1 MCVVL
6 LKDACRPTLIPWL
19 IIAIMD
25 TTARG
30 GLLKIDLQQDQLSKH
45 SRKQNRNG
53 KSETTVE
60 FSTRTGSRRTT

>member
-1 MCVVL
+1 MEFEALRKICVEL

-30 GLLKIDLQQDQLSKH
+30 GLLKINLQQDQLSKH

-53 KSETTVE
+53 NQKPQ
-60 FSTRTGSRRTT
+60 